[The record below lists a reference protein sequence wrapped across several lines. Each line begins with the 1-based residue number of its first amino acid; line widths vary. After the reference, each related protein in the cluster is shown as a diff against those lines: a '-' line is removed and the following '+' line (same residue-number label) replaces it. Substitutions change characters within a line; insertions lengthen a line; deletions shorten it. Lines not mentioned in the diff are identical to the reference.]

1 MSLETIE
8 IVLLVIIG
16 GVIWQ
21 AFIAAFR
28 FRQDTSRELEY
39 LKVKV
44 KDFSETGDNG
54 EVIKKIKKLENEIEF
69 LKKEVA
75 GKTELYN
82 WFRNQLECVWTF
94 VAEIEEK
101 VDTENGHKQEDYVRV
116 RMREIEEKARNWKN
130 KGYRKIS
137 QNDE

>member
-8 IVLLVIIG
+8 IVLFVILG
-16 GVIWQ
+16 GAIWQ
-21 AFIAAFR
+21 AFITAFR

-39 LKVKV
+39 LKLKV
-44 KDFSETGDNG
+44 KDFSEIGNNG

-69 LKKEVA
+69 LRKESA
-75 GKTELYN
+75 GQTELYN
-82 WFRNQLECVWTF
+82 WFRNQLECVWTLM
-94 VAEIEEK
+94 AEIEEK

-116 RMREIEEKARNWKN
+116 RIREIEEKARNWKN

>member
-8 IVLLVIIG
+8 IVLLVILG

-44 KDFSETGDNG
+44 KDFSEIGDNG

-69 LKKEVA
+69 FKKEVA
-75 GKTELYN
+75 GQTELYN
-82 WFRNQLECVWTF
+82 WLRNQLEIIWAVMP
-94 VAEIEEK
+94 IEEK
-101 VDTENGHKQEDYVRV
+101 VDTEKEKKEEYVEKRIS
-116 RMREIEEKARNWKN
+116 EIVEKARNWKN
-130 KGYRKIS
+130 KGYREIS

>member
-8 IVLLVIIG
+8 IVLLVILG

-21 AFIAAFR
+21 TLIAAFR

-44 KDFSETGDNG
+44 KDFSEIGDNG

-75 GKTELYN
+75 GQTELYN
-82 WFRNQLECVWTF
+82 WFRNQLEIIWAVMP
-94 VAEIEEK
+94 IEEK
-101 VDTENGHKQEDYVRV
+101 VDTEKEKKEDEYVEKKIS
-116 RMREIEEKARNWKN
+116 EIEEKARNWKN
-130 KGYRKIS
+130 KGYREIS